1 MHVSMMMVR
10 ARQEHQYFV
19 NNSTGAED
27 DLRIR
32 ELEGPEYTL
41 PSVTLFDP
49 HADHQRSY
57 LFSSSVADLQGSGLS
72 LTSSP
77 FPSGKSSTLVEFPIV
92 GNNTQSLRIP
102 LMALGL

>member
-1 MHVSMMMVR
+1 MHASMTMAR
-10 ARQEHQYFV
+10 ARQEHKYFV

-27 DLRIR
+27 DLRIW
-32 ELEGPEYTL
+32 ELEDPEYTSA
-41 PSVTLFDP
+41 SVTLFDP

-57 LFSSSVADLQGSGLS
+57 LFSSSVADSQGSGLS